1 VFFALLFSVGAVMIQ
16 SGRERTAEFATLKT
30 LGFTDNALF
39 ALILAETLILCAVA
53 ASVGLA
59 ASRGLYP
66 VVVKAT
72 GFRLEAGP
80 IFGVGF
86 VVAAVLALVTGAIPA
101 WRASRLSIVD
111 GLAGR

>member
-30 LGFTDNALF
+30 LGFTDPVLF
-39 ALILAETLILCAVA
+39 ALILTETLILCGLA
-53 ASVGLA
+53 ASIGLA

-66 VVVKAT
+66 VVMKVIGFNLT
-72 GFRLEAGP
+72 GGPVFAG
-80 IFGVGF
+80 GF
-86 VVAAVLALVTGAIPA
+86 VVAAVLALVTGALPA